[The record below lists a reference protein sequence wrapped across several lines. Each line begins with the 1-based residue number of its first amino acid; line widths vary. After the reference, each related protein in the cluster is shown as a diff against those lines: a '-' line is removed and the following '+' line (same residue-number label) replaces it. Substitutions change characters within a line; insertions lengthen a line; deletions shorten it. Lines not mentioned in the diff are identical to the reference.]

1 MKTIKEY
8 CNILRHI
15 NIWQTFRLAMRIP
28 HPRSSSIRVLH
39 KADIFIHKSAKVVL
53 EENSSLMINEWNT
66 HIPTTQPCAICLEP
80 NTSLRVKGNIMLC
93 EGTKLMAKA
102 WGGVIIND
110 HSYINGATI
119 DCSQSITIG
128 SYCAIAQGAIIKDS
142 DEHAIIDENG
152 NKNEYIKPIVIGN
165 KVWIGTNAII
175 LKGITIGDGAIVAAG
190 AVVTHDVPPRTMVA
204 GVPAKVIKEN
214 IIDWTH

>member
-1 MKTIKEY
+1 MKTIREY
-8 CNILRHI
+8 YNILRGI
-15 NIWQTFRLAMRIP
+15 NMFQTCWLALSVK
-28 HPRSSSIRVLH
+28 HPRSSSLRVLH
-39 KADIFIHKSAKVVL
+39 KADIFIHKSARIIL
-53 EENSSLMINEWNT
+53 NENSSLMINEWNT
-66 HIPTTQPCAICLEP
+66 PKPTTQPCAICLCP
-80 NTSLRVKGNIMLC
+80 NSSLTIHGHVTLC
-93 EGTKLMAKA
+93 EGTKIVAKA
-102 WGGVIIND
+102 RGGVMIND

-175 LKGITIGDGAIVAAG
+175 LKGVTIGDGAIVAAG
-190 AVVTHDVPPRTMVA
+190 AVVTHDVPAHCIVA
-204 GVPAKVIKEN
+204 GVPAKVVKEN
-214 IIDWTH
+214 IIDWTF